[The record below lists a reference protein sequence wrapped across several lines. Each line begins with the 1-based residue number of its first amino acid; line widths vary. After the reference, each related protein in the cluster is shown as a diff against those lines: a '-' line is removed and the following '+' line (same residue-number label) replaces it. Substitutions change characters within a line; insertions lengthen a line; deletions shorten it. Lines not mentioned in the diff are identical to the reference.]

1 MNSILNDDTHLPK
14 IRRYPGA
21 KPFLTTEKDIFFGR
35 TQDIK
40 QLYRLLRL
48 EQLVVLYGKSGLGKS
63 SIINAGIVPEIKKAG
78 DFTPLSIRFGAYTEG
93 KIDMPTT
100 IIRNLISLPTHPIFE
115 SLLPTDRSLWRTL
128 KSRQL
133 QGEKGFL
140 LIFDQFE
147 ELFTYPSAEIERFGQ
162 QLGELFFTTIPT
174 RYRNALDELLDTN
187 PNAVTEDEI
196 KQLYRPFPLRVLMA
210 IRSDRMSLLNR
221 LSSYLPNMLKNCHEL
236 LALNRSAAE
245 EAILAPAY
253 QRGEHFQSSQFDY
266 TDNALDHIL
275 DFLTHQNTQPI
286 ESFQLQILCQSI
298 EEKIIAKNLKTI
310 HKEDV
315 SDPQKIYEN
324 YYENHIG
331 VIEDLDNQLAARRFI
346 EEGLVFE
353 EEERR
358 LSLYEGVILKQYG
371 ISSDL
376 LRTLVDSHLIRAEPS
391 MQKGYTYELS
401 HDTLVPPVLKAK
413 TRRLQ
418 AERVLKAEQE
428 RKVREAELK
437 AINERAEHEKRLRHT
452 AEASAL
458 RARRLL
464 RVATLI
470 TIFAIGTSISAGY
483 FYAQAK
489 KKELIALDEQQK
501 AQQER
506 QIARQQEAQ
515 ALNNLRQFHAQKI
528 KELRQNAFT
537 FIQSGDCLMA
547 LNTLKEAIKLDTTD
561 NQLRQEMTK
570 IESSCK

>member
-1 MNSILNDDTHLPK
+1 MEIALPTK
-14 IRRYPGA
+14 NIRRYPGA
-21 KPFLTTEKDIFFGR
+21 KPFLTSEKDIFFGR
-35 TQDIK
+35 TQDISK
-40 QLYRLLRL
+40 LYRLLRL

-63 SIINAGIVPEIKKAG
+63 SIINAGIIPKIEKDN

-93 KIDMPTT
+93 KQEMPSS
-100 IIRNLISLPTHPIFE
+100 IVRNCVEQSVSPILE
-115 SLLPTDRSLWRTL
+115 KLLQDDQSLWRSL

-133 QGEKGFL
+133 NGEPGFL

-147 ELFTYPSAEIERFGQ
+147 ELFTYPPHEIERFGQ
-162 QLGELFFTTIPT
+162 QLGELFFTTIPS
-174 RYRNALDELLDTN
+174 RYRNALDDLLDET
-187 PNAVTEDEI
+187 PNAISENDI
-196 KQLYRPFPLRVLMA
+196 KLLYRAFPLRVLVA

-221 LSSYLPNMLKNCHEL
+221 LSSYLPNMLKNCYEL
-236 LALNRSAAE
+236 LALNRNAAE

-253 QRGEHFQSSQFDY
+253 QRATYFASPQFDY
-266 TDNALDHIL
+266 DDDALDHIL

-298 EEKIIAKNLKTI
+298 EEKIIDKQLKI
-310 HKEDV
+310 IKKEDI
-315 SDPQKIYEN
+315 SDPQKVYEN

-331 VIEDLDNQLAARRFI
+331 KIEDLDDQLAARRFI

-371 ISSDL
+371 INPKL

-413 TRRLQ
+413 TRRLH

-428 RKVREAELK
+428 RQARAAELR
-437 AINERAEHEKRLRHT
+437 AINERAEKETRLREA
-452 AEASAL
+452 AEASAI

-464 RVATLI
+464 RTASFIAIVAI
-470 TIFAIGTSISAGY
+470 ATSVSAGY
-483 FYAQAK
+483 FYMQARQ
-489 KKELIALDEQQK
+489 KEAIALEEQQK

-506 QIARQQEAQ
+506 QVAKEQESN
-515 ALNNLRQFHAQKI
+515 ALKNLRQFHAQKI
-528 KELRQNAFT
+528 KELCQNAET
-537 FIQSGDCLMA
+537 FLRSGDCLIA
-547 LNTLKEAIKLDTTD
+547 INTLNEAFQLDTT
-561 NQLRQEMTK
+561 NTK
-570 IESSCK
+570 LKTQISQIRTGCK